1 MRLLIFSGAILLL
14 TAGVYAWLRPKS
26 AAPVPPE
33 IPASVADADVRVAL
47 TRARDKVMA
56 GRASGQAWGDLGL
69 TFRAHALNAES
80 NACFQQ
86 AAALDPANPRWPYLI
101 GVMNLLIAPD
111 DAVPQLRA
119 AHHLAVEPEH
129 RSLTRLRLAE
139 ALLERGDVDEAAAL
153 FAEEAKANPLNA
165 RAQFGLGVAA
175 AARGDHKVAVV
186 YLTLAADSPYA
197 RRKAATLLAASHRRS
212 GNAADAE
219 RIEREAAGR
228 PDDLPWPDPFLGE
241 YGRRETGRG
250 ARMKAVEEL
259 EANGRL
265 REAVAELEDIVQSS
279 PDDQALVSL
288 GINQA
293 KLGDYAKAERTLRVV
308 AARSPDHAVARYFLG
323 IALHMQAE
331 RVWRAGDRARAE
343 PRFKEAVTEL
353 RAAAKLK
360 PDKGMANLYAGL
372 ALKYLG
378 DLPAAEAECRAA
390 VRASPQFADVHL
402 GLAEVLIAMGKS
414 AEARPHLETA
424 ARLSSPA
431 DTRANVLL
439 ETIRGKH
446 P

>member
-1 MRLLIFSGAILLL
+1 MILLL
-14 TAGVYAWLRPKS
+14 TAGVYAWLRPKT
-26 AAPVPPE
+26 AGPAPPE

-111 DAVPQLRA
+111 DAIPRLRT
-119 AHHLAVEPEH
+119 AHQLAVEPEH
-129 RSLTRLRLAE
+129 QSLTRLRLAE
-139 ALLERGDVDEAAAL
+139 ALLDHGSAEEAAAL
-153 FAEEAKANPLNA
+153 FDEEARVHPLNA
-165 RAQFGLGVAA
+165 RAQFGLGVVA
-175 AARGDHKVAVV
+175 AARGDHRAAVG
-186 YLTLAADSPYA
+186 YLTLAADSPYS
-197 RRKAATLLAASHRRS
+197 RRKAATLLAASHRRL
-212 GNAADAE
+212 GNNPDADRFE
-219 RIEREAAGR
+219 RASVGW

-241 YGRRETGRG
+241 YGRRETGRS
-250 ARMKAVEEL
+250 ARMAAVEEL
-259 EANGRL
+259 EAKGRL
-265 REAVAELEDIVQSS
+265 GEAGAELEAMAQSAG
-279 PDDQALVSL
+279 DDQVLVSL

-293 KLGDYAKAERTLRVV
+293 KRGDFARAERTLRVV
-308 AARSPDHAVARYFLG
+308 TARSPDHAVARYFLG
-323 IALHMQAE
+323 IALYMQAE
-331 RVWRAGDRARAE
+331 KAWQAGDRART
-343 PRFKEAVTEL
+343 RFQEAVAEL
-353 RAAAKLK
+353 RAAATLK

-402 GLAEVLIAMGKS
+402 GLAEVLIAMGKT
-414 AEARPHLETA
+414 AEAEPHLETA
-424 ARLSSPA
+424 ARLSPPA
-431 DTRANVLL
+431 DTRAKMLL
-439 ETIRGKH
+439 EKIRGKQ